1 MVSIVFLF
9 LFFLFFIKHRGPG
22 ILGLVGRFLFF
33 IWNRALLILYAPC
46 IVPYSILFLCLMLSR
61 SFVSHPEKIEIFYVL
76 FSKVGYTSFKKP
88 CSLLDSRPQSFGEAG
103 RFDRKAA
110 RKDQEARRGTF
121 SPLPSSRTKDLT
133 IFRRDVCFQ
142 SLSQESGWLVF
153 LLDLAFPMMPR
164 GYVYP
169 PVPDKT
175 RPNRDPSTHP
185 STTLIELTRMCHRR
199 CCCCDAINISI
210 YE

>member
-1 MVSIVFLF
+1 MRSTCWIVWSATTYMVWRSPRIRLLSVNPPRVENDWPPNSSKKSRHGMSITSGDELNSSTGWFLLF
-9 LFFLFFIKHRGPG
+9 FFFFFFLFFIKHRGPG
-22 ILGLVGRFLFF
+22 ILGLVGRFLFI

-61 SFVSHPEKIEIFYVL
+61 SFVSHPEKIEIFYVP

-88 CSLLDSRPQSFGEAG
+88 CSLLDSRLQSLGEAG

-121 SPLPSSRTKDLT
+121 SPLPSSRTKALT

-142 SLSQESGWLVF
+142 SLSQESGW
-153 LLDLAFPMMPR
+153 
-164 GYVYP
+164 
-169 PVPDKT
+169 
-175 RPNRDPSTHP
+175 
-185 STTLIELTRMCHRR
+185 
-199 CCCCDAINISI
+199 
-210 YE
+210 